1 MRRLPLAL
9 LLGVLSITSACDDDR
24 RRSAPPAPASPTQIQ
39 GPLDLNRATTKELEA
54 LPGVGDHLAR
64 SIIASRNAR
73 GGHFNSV
80 DELLK
85 IDGIG
90 EKTLEKIRPYL
101 YVGP

>member
-1 MRRLPLAL
+1 MDRIVLALAL
-9 LLGVLSITSACDDDR
+9 LITGCDDDR
-24 RRSAPPAPASPTQIQ
+24 PRQVPAPSQVQ

-54 LPGVGDHLAR
+54 LPGIGEHLAR

-80 DELLK
+80 DDLLK

-90 EKTLEKIRPYL
+90 DKTLEKIRPYV
-101 YVGP
+101 YVEPRR